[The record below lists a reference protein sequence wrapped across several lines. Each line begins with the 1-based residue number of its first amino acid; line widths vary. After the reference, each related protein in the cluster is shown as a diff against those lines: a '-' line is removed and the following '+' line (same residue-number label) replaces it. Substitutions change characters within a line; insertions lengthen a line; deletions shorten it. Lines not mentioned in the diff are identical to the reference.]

1 MTSGSRDPP
10 AEVITEG
17 VVRRFSPREAAR
29 LVESST
35 EDLTVRASGVG
46 HAVVLKARTQLGVRE
61 APPGSN
67 GGVPLERYVRWFA
80 PGSTPVPWCTHFV
93 SWCHDQVTDRNRRVP
108 WRSAG
113 LVRAVRLWRPHVQVP
128 LHGDFFGIGDQHMG
142 IVWAADATARTIRTI
157 EGNYSDAVVA
167 VERRWPGLWF
177 VRP

>member
-1 MTSGSRDPP
+1 MTSGSYDPP

-29 LVESST
+29 LVERST
-35 EDLTVRASGVG
+35 EDLTERASEVG

-61 APPGSN
+61 TPPGSN

-80 PGSTPVPWCTHFV
+80 PGSTPVPWCAHFV

-113 LVRAVRLWRPHVQVP
+113 
-128 LHGDFFGIGDQHMG
+128 
-142 IVWAADATARTIRTI
+142 IV
-157 EGNYSDAVVA
+157 
-167 VERRWPGLWF
+167 
-177 VRP
+177 